1 MNDDKLYPVYDET
14 YFFDFVDCSGLNP
27 GKFMRLSTDS
37 LSGLMD
43 KAKCFTEG
51 CINKEIFNT
60 DVGGLSGDIY
70 IALTADKAG
79 NSALVLDNVRP
90 DYARDEENKI
100 IPGQYVFDQEPVVIS
115 LDDASHACK
124 IMHANWN
131 GRTCDKTIYDS
142 AVSGIGYDT
151 LYDIKN
157 LPQEIYDSL
166 PFASDYISKC
176 IEK

>member
-14 YFFDFVDCSGLNP
+14 YFSDFVNCSGLKP
-27 GKFMRLSTDS
+27 GKFMRLSIDS

-51 CINKEIFNT
+51 CIDKEIFNT

-79 NSALVLDNVRP
+79 NPALVLDNVRP
-90 DYARDEENKI
+90 DFDKDENNRTIPNK
-100 IPGQYVFDQEPVVIS
+100 YVVDQEPVVIS

-124 IMHANWN
+124 IMHANWP
-131 GRTCDKTIYDS
+131 GRTFDRAIYDS
-142 AVSGIGYDT
+142 TVSGIEYDT
-151 LYDIKN
+151 LYDIN
-157 LPQEIYDSL
+157 TLPQEIYGSY
-166 PFASDYISKC
+166 PFASDYISKY